1 MFYNPLLAFL
11 HFSIYQEPQ
20 NMELACV
27 DLQEAPD
34 RTTDERSVKG
44 LEMSLRSG
52 NVDIQR
58 HYGNDGTEGWR
69 SRLSS

>member
-1 MFYNPLLAFL
+1 
-11 HFSIYQEPQ
+11 
-20 NMELACV
+20 MELACV